1 MIMSYVHTDTHKK
14 LSDGLVIPLM
24 ADISSH
30 TFVIR
35 GADQVN
41 FTARAVRRIFVNSDA
56 IKMSKLYAGDVVA
69 LAAAESANS
78 VQPHSSETC
87 VRKVCMRVRHLVS
100 RINAYVPNSYLESN
114 LCGGGNMA
122 FIRVSK

>member
-1 MIMSYVHTDTHKK
+1 MV
-14 LSDGLVIPLM
+14 
-24 ADISSH
+24 DISSH

-35 GADQVN
+35 GADTLD

-69 LAAAESANS
+69 LAAAEAADS

-87 VRKVCMRVRHLVS
+87 QRKVCMRVRNLVS
-100 RINAYVPNSYLESN
+100 NKCAYPRPLSRVNFMRW
-114 LCGGGNMA
+114 GNYG
-122 FIRVSK
+122 RLQN

>member
-1 MIMSYVHTDTHKK
+1 
-14 LSDGLVIPLM
+14 M

-35 GADQVN
+35 ATDRVN

-69 LAAAESANS
+69 FAAAESADS
-78 VQPHSSETC
+78 VQPHSSETSQ
-87 VRKVCMRVRHLVS
+87 RKVCMRFRRLVS
-100 RINAYVPNSYLESN
+100 RINALPNL
-114 LCGGGNMA
+114 L
-122 FIRVSK
+122 FRVNFMRWGKYGRH

>member
-1 MIMSYVHTDTHKK
+1 
-14 LSDGLVIPLM
+14 M

-35 GADQVN
+35 GADQLD

-69 LAAAESANS
+69 LAAAEAADL

-87 VRKVCMRVRHLVS
+87 HRKVCMRVCYLVS
-100 RINAYVPNSYLESN
+100 RINAHIPDPYLEST

-122 FIRVSK
+122 VIRISH